1 MMENVVM
8 QYPSIDWLAITPII
22 VLLIGMMV
30 NLVAAALTRP
40 WPRAWY
46 AIGNLELAVA
56 AIVVEM
62 FLWHD
67 IGRDGSRII
76 INDSLSIDHF
86 TMLCW
91 ISIAGALGLVSLA
104 TADYLRR
111 EQLEGPEVY
120 ALYICAALGAMIMTA
135 ANDMIVLFLGLETLS
150 IALYVLAASHR
161 RRTESQE
168 SGLKYFIL
176 GGFASAF
183 LLYGIALLYGS
194 TGTTNISGIGR
205 VLSTEVFVNGD
216 DAMLLAGVALLL
228 VGLAFKVAVAPFHF
242 WTPDVYQGAP
252 TPVTAFMA
260 SVGKFAA
267 FAAMARIL
275 LIALPTRIDDW
286 RPVIWVLAVLS
297 VVVGSVMAVVQTDV
311 KRMLAYSSI
320 SHAGFI
326 MIGIEAAGHAGDSDG
341 LPAVLLYLVIY
352 SVLVIGTFTVVTL
365 VTRTGDAGSDIGSF
379 RGLGRQRPALALAM
393 TVFLLAQAGMPTTS
407 GFIAKFGV
415 ISSAAS
421 NRSYAIAIIA
431 MVASVIAAVL
441 YLRIM
446 ISMWMADSESG
457 DDARENVRVP
467 ATANVVIIAAT
478 VFTLV
483 VGVFPGWLIDAA
495 RTAAS
500 FAG

>member
-1 MMENVVM
+1 MLAAV
-8 QYPSIDWLAITPII
+8 QYPSIDWLAVSPMII
-22 VLLIGMMV
+22 LLAGMMI

-46 AIGNLELAVA
+46 AIGTLKLSLAAV
-56 AIVVEM
+56 VVEM

-67 IGRDGSRII
+67 VGTDGARSI
-76 INDSLSIDHF
+76 INDALSIDHF
-86 TMLCW
+86 TVLCW
-91 ISIAGALGLVSLA
+91 IAIAGALGLVSLS

-120 ALYICAALGAMIMTA
+120 ALYVCAALGAMVMTS
-135 ANDMIVLFLGLETLS
+135 ANDLIVLFLGLETLS

-183 LLYGIALLYGS
+183 LLYGIALVYGT
-194 TGTTNISGIGR
+194 TGTTNIAGSGR
-205 VLSTEVFVNGD
+205 VLADAALVGND
-216 DAMLLAGVALLL
+216 DALLLAGVALLV
-228 VGLAFKVAVAPFHF
+228 VGLAFKVAAVPFHF

-252 TPVTAFMA
+252 TPVTAYMA
-260 SVGKFAA
+260 SVGKLAA

-275 LIALPTRIDDW
+275 LVALPTRIDDW
-286 RPVIWVLAVLS
+286 RPVVWVLAVAS
-297 VVVGSVMAVVQTDV
+297 IVVGSALAVVQTDV

-320 SHAGFI
+320 SHAGI
-326 MIGIEAAGHAGDSDG
+326 ILIGVEAAGHSGDSDG
-341 LPAVLLYLVIY
+341 LPAVLLYAVIY
-352 SVLVIGTFTVVTL
+352 SVLVIGTFTVVSL
-365 VTRTGDAGSDIGSF
+365 VTRTGDAGSDLGSF

-393 TVFLLAQAGMPTTS
+393 TVFLLAQAGMPATS

-415 ISSAAS
+415 ITSAAA
-421 NRSYAIAIIA
+421 NHSYAIAVIA

-446 ISMWMADSESG
+446 ISMWLSDAESG
-457 DDARENVRVP
+457 DDAREAVRVP
-467 ATANVVIIAAT
+467 ATAVVVIALTSA
-478 VFTLV
+478 FTLL

-495 RTAAS
+495 RTAS
-500 FAG
+500 DFVR

>member
-1 MMENVVM
+1 
-8 QYPSIDWLAITPII
+8 
-22 VLLIGMMV
+22 
-30 NLVAAALTRP
+30 
-40 WPRAWY
+40 
-46 AIGNLELAVA
+46 
-56 AIVVEM
+56 
-62 FLWHD
+62 
-67 IGRDGSRII
+67 
-76 INDSLSIDHF
+76 
-86 TMLCW
+86 
-91 ISIAGALGLVSLA
+91 
-104 TADYLRR
+104 
-111 EQLEGPEVY
+111 
-120 ALYICAALGAMIMTA
+120 
-135 ANDMIVLFLGLETLS
+135 
-150 IALYVLAASHR
+150 
-161 RRTESQE
+161 
-168 SGLKYFIL
+168 
-176 GGFASAF
+176 
-183 LLYGIALLYGS
+183 
-194 TGTTNISGIGR
+194 

-415 ISSAAS
+415 ITAAAS

>member
-1 MMENVVM
+1 
-8 QYPSIDWLAITPII
+8 
-22 VLLIGMMV
+22 
-30 NLVAAALTRP
+30 
-40 WPRAWY
+40 
-46 AIGNLELAVA
+46 
-56 AIVVEM
+56 
-62 FLWHD
+62 
-67 IGRDGSRII
+67 
-76 INDSLSIDHF
+76 
-86 TMLCW
+86 
-91 ISIAGALGLVSLA
+91 
-104 TADYLRR
+104 
-111 EQLEGPEVY
+111 
-120 ALYICAALGAMIMTA
+120 
-135 ANDMIVLFLGLETLS
+135 
-150 IALYVLAASHR
+150 
-161 RRTESQE
+161 
-168 SGLKYFIL
+168 
-176 GGFASAF
+176 
-183 LLYGIALLYGS
+183 
-194 TGTTNISGIGR
+194 
-205 VLSTEVFVNGD
+205 
-216 DAMLLAGVALLL
+216 
-228 VGLAFKVAVAPFHF
+228 
-242 WTPDVYQGAP
+242 
-252 TPVTAFMA
+252 MA

-415 ISSAAS
+415 ITAAAS

>member
-1 MMENVVM
+1 MGTTM
-8 QYPSIDWLAITPII
+8 QYPSIDWLAITPLII
-22 VLLIGMMV
+22 LLAGMML
-30 NLVAAALTRP
+30 NLVLSVLVRA

-46 AIGNLELAVA
+46 SLGTVELAA
-56 AIVVEM
+56 AAVVVEM

-67 IGRDGSRII
+67 IGRDGSRVI
-76 INDSLSIDHF
+76 INDALAIDHF
-86 TMLCW
+86 TVLCW
-91 ISIAGALGLVSLA
+91 IGIAGALALVSLS
-104 TADYLRR
+104 TSDYLRR
-111 EQLEGPEVY
+111 EQLDGPEVY
-120 ALYICAALGAMIMTA
+120 ALYLCAAIGAMIMTA
-135 ANDMIVLFLGLETLS
+135 ANDMVVLFLGLETLS

-161 RRTESQE
+161 RRSESQE

-194 TGTTNISGIGR
+194 TGTTNISRMGR
-205 VLSTEVFVNGD
+205 VLADQIFLKGD

-228 VGLAFKVAVAPFHF
+228 VGLAFKVAVVPFHF

-260 SVGKFAA
+260 SVGKLAA
-267 FAAMARIL
+267 FATMARIL
-275 LIALPTRIDDW
+275 LVALPTRIEDW
-286 RPVIWVLAVLS
+286 RPVVWVLAVLS

-326 MIGIEAAGHAGDSDG
+326 MMGIEAAGHAGDEDG
-341 LPAVLLYLVIY
+341 VPSVLLYLVIY
-352 SVLVIGTFTVVTL
+352 SVLVIGTFTVVSL
-365 VTRTGDAGSDIGSF
+365 VSRTGDAGSDLGSF

-393 TVFLLAQAGMPTTS
+393 TVFLLAQAGMPATS

-415 ISSAAS
+415 ITSAAA
-421 NRSYAIAIIA
+421 NESYAIAIIA

-446 ISMWMADSESG
+446 ISMWLNDAEAG
-457 DDARENVRVP
+457 DDSRETVRVP
-467 ATANVVIIAAT
+467 LTANVVVTLAT
-478 VFTLV
+478 VFTLL
-483 VGVFPGWLIDAA
+483 VGLFPGWLIDAA

-500 FAG
+500 FAR

>member
-1 MMENVVM
+1 MGTTM
-8 QYPSIDWLAITPII
+8 QYPSIDWLAVTPLII
-22 VLLIGMMV
+22 LLAGMMV
-30 NLVAAALTRP
+30 NLVLAALTRP

-46 AIGNLELAVA
+46 ALGTVELAVA
-56 AIVVEM
+56 AVIVEM

-67 IGRDGSRII
+67 IGRDGSRVV
-76 INDSLSIDHF
+76 INDALSIDHF
-86 TMLCW
+86 TVLCW
-91 ISIAGALGLVSLA
+91 IGIAGALALVSLS

-111 EQLEGPEVY
+111 EQLDGPEVY
-120 ALYICAALGAMIMTA
+120 ALYICAAIGAMIMTA
-135 ANDMIVLFLGLETLS
+135 ANDMVVLFLGLETLS

-161 RRTESQE
+161 RRSESQE

-194 TGTTNISGIGR
+194 TGTTNISEMGR
-205 VLSTEVFVNGD
+205 VLSGQVFLKGD
-216 DAMLLAGVALLL
+216 DAMLLAGIALLL
-228 VGLAFKVAVAPFHF
+228 VGLAFKVAVVPFHF

-260 SVGKFAA
+260 SVGKLAA
-267 FAAMARIL
+267 FATMARIL
-275 LIALPTRIDDW
+275 LVALPTRIEDW
-286 RPVIWVLAVLS
+286 RPVVWVLAVLS

-326 MIGIEAAGHAGDSDG
+326 MIGIEAAGHVGDDDG
-341 LPAVLLYLVIY
+341 LPSVLLYLIIY
-352 SVLVIGTFTVVTL
+352 SVLVIGTFTVVSL
-365 VTRTGDAGSDIGSF
+365 VSRTGDAGSDLGSF

-393 TVFLLAQAGMPTTS
+393 TVFLLAQAGMPATS

-415 ISSAAS
+415 ITSAAA
-421 NRSYAIAIIA
+421 NESYAIAIIA
-431 MVASVIAAVL
+431 MVASVVAAVL

-446 ISMWMADSESG
+446 ISMWLNDAEAG
-457 DDARENVRVP
+457 DDARESVRVP
-467 ATANVVIIAAT
+467 FTANVVVTLAT
-478 VFTLV
+478 IFTLL

-500 FAG
+500 FAR

>member
-1 MMENVVM
+1 MGTTM
-8 QYPSIDWLAITPII
+8 QYPSIDWLAITPLII
-22 VLLIGMMV
+22 LLAGMML
-30 NLVAAALTRP
+30 NLVSAALTRP

-46 AIGNLELAVA
+46 ALGTVELAVA
-56 AIVVEM
+56 AVIVEM

-67 IGRDGSRII
+67 VGRDGSRVV
-76 INDSLSIDHF
+76 INDALSIDHF
-86 TMLCW
+86 TVLCW
-91 ISIAGALGLVSLA
+91 IGIAGALALVSLS

-111 EQLEGPEVY
+111 EQLDGPEVY
-120 ALYICAALGAMIMTA
+120 ALYICAAIGAMIMTA
-135 ANDMIVLFLGLETLS
+135 ANDMVVLFLGLETLS

-194 TGTTNISGIGR
+194 TGTTNISEMGR
-205 VLSTEVFVNGD
+205 VLGDQVFLKGD

-228 VGLAFKVAVAPFHF
+228 VGLAFKVAVVPFHF

-260 SVGKFAA
+260 SVGKLAA
-267 FAAMARIL
+267 FATMARIL
-275 LIALPTRIDDW
+275 LVALPTRIEDW
-286 RPVIWVLAVLS
+286 RPVVWVLAVLS

-326 MIGIEAAGHAGDSDG
+326 MIGIEAAGHAGDEDG
-341 LPAVLLYLVIY
+341 VPSVLLYLVIY
-352 SVLVIGTFTVVTL
+352 SVLVIGTFTVVSL
-365 VTRTGDAGSDIGSF
+365 VSRTGDSGSDLGSF

-393 TVFLLAQAGMPTTS
+393 TVFLLAQAGMPATS

-415 ISSAAS
+415 ITSAAS
-421 NRSYAIAIIA
+421 NESYAIAIIA

-446 ISMWMADSESG
+446 ISMWLNDAEAG
-457 DDARENVRVP
+457 DDARESVRVP
-467 ATANVVIIAAT
+467 FTANVVITLAT
-478 VFTLV
+478 IFTLL

-500 FAG
+500 FAR